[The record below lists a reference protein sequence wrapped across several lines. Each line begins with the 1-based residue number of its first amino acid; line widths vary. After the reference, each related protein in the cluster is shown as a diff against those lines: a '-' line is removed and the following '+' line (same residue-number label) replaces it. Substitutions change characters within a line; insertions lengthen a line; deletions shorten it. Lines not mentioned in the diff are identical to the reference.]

1 MAPTPL
7 ILLKSFDN
15 AASLG
20 LDEMHL
26 WGMNIGKQLLNII
39 SDDTQVFG
47 SNNPLYLRHSYRIE
61 MEKALERVK
70 TLEGDVIGT

>member
-1 MAPTPL
+1 
-7 ILLKSFDN
+7 
-15 AASLG
+15 
-20 LDEMHL
+20 MHL